1 MYMETVGERIRLC
14 RERLGMSQEEL
25 AKALGYRSRSSV
37 NKIELGAQKLTQSKI
52 AAIAEAL
59 HTTPSYIMGW
69 DEEQAVSRAF
79 NVVQMGRQV
88 MRPIYGSISAG
99 LGEYVEGNNEILG
112 WEPVEE
118 KYATDE
124 YFYLRVVGDSMSPKI
139 EDGDLLLIRKQESVD
154 SGDIGAF
161 LVDGEEG
168 YVKRVKY
175 GADYITFIS
184 LNPAYEPISFVGAE
198 VQRVRVVGRV
208 VEIKRKL

>member
-1 MYMETVGERIRLC
+1 METVGERIRLC
-14 RERLGMSQEEL
+14 REKLGMSQEEL

-79 NVVQMGRQV
+79 NVVPMGKQG

-99 LGEYVEGNNEILG
+99 LGEYVEGSNEVLG
-112 WEPVEE
+112 WEPAGE
-118 KYATDE
+118 KYGADD

-139 EDGDLLLIRKQESVD
+139 EDGDLILIRRQESVD

-184 LNPAYEPISFVGAE
+184 LNPAYEPIYFIGAE
-198 VQRVRVVGRV
+198 VQRVRVVGKVIQIVR
-208 VEIKRKL
+208 RL